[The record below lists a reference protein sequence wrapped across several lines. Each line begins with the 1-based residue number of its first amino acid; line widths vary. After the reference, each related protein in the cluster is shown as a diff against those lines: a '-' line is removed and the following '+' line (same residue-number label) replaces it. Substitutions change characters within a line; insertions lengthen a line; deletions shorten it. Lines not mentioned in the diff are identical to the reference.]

1 MLETREGD
9 HLRFYFAIFCPY
21 VSGEL
26 LMTDTTSPDLANL
39 VGTTILG
46 PSPKTVHHINAQSY
60 QQDAVVTCGGEQL
73 LHLGLPSY

>member
-1 MLETREGD
+1 
-9 HLRFYFAIFCPY
+9 
-21 VSGEL
+21 
-26 LMTDTTSPDLANL
+26 MTDTTSPDLAYL

-46 PSPKTVHHINAQSY
+46 PSPKTVHYINAQSY